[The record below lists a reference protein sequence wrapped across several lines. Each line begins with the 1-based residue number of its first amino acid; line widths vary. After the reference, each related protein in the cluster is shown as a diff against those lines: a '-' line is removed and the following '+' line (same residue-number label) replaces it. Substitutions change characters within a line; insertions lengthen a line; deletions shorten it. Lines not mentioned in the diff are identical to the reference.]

1 MGQLHTVR
9 QYSSTALFPMHT
21 FMLLMVAKVHVHM
34 KLKVQRREKLG
45 EEVGMIP
52 EEKGKFYNP

>member
-1 MGQLHTVR
+1 
-9 QYSSTALFPMHT
+9 
-21 FMLLMVAKVHVHM
+21 MLLMVAKVHVYM